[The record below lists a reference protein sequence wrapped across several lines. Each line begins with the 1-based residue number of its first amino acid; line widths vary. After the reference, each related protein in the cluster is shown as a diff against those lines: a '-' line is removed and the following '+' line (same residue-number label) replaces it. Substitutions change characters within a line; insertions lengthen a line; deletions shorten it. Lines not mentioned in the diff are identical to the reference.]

1 MRKIKSIS
9 QLKQE
14 KKRIK
19 QQQTE
24 LENKIRGNWIELKES
39 LNPANIAKEA
49 YSKVMDNK
57 AEANLSGDN
66 VFKST
71 LNYGITLLAKKFT
84 DKAGEKL
91 DRLFKKK
98 AGDGSGNM

>member
-1 MRKIKSIS
+1 
-9 QLKQE
+9 
-14 KKRIK
+14 
-19 QQQTE
+19 
-24 LENKIRGNWIELKES
+24 
-39 LNPANIAKEA
+39 
-49 YSKVMDNK
+49 MDNK